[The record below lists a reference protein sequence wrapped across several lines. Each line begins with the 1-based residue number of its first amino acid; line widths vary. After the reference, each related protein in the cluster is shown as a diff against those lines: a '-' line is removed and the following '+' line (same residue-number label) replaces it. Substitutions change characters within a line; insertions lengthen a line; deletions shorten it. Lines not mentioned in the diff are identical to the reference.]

1 LTAIAEGAQKEKQKK
16 KGGVVMES
24 AKFALQQGLWTIV
37 IMVLIALGAVCL
49 IKEIKTFM
57 QSINQ

>member
-1 LTAIAEGAQKEKQKK
+1 
-16 KGGVVMES
+16 MES